1 MNIRLNINKYYET
14 NGDGI
19 EGEYE
24 GDCKEY
30 EYVLT
35 PSFMHVNILPSR
47 KTLPTD
53 VAKVGVHNYPKTILT
68 IRIMTL

>member
-30 EYVLT
+30 EYVGDED
-35 PSFMHVNILPSR
+35 SDGIEGEYVGEWDGDDFILLLQRLLIS
-47 KTLPTD
+47 D
-53 VAKVGVHNYPKTILT
+53 
-68 IRIMTL
+68 

>member
-30 EYVLT
+30 EYVGDED
-35 PSFMHVNILPSR
+35 SDGIEGEY
-47 KTLPTD
+47 
-53 VAKVGVHNYPKTILT
+53 VGEWDGGDCLQK
-68 IRIMTL
+68 

>member
-1 MNIRLNINKYYET
+1 MVRMANKLFVT
-14 NGDGI
+14 HI
-19 EGEYE
+19 TFVFSV
-24 GDCKEY
+24 
-30 EYVLT
+30 VLT

-53 VAKVGVHNYPKTILT
+53 VAKVGLHNYPKTILT

>member
-30 EYVLT
+30 EYVEGEYVGEWDGDD
-35 PSFMHVNILPSR
+35 FILLLQRLLIS
-47 KTLPTD
+47 D
-53 VAKVGVHNYPKTILT
+53 
-68 IRIMTL
+68 